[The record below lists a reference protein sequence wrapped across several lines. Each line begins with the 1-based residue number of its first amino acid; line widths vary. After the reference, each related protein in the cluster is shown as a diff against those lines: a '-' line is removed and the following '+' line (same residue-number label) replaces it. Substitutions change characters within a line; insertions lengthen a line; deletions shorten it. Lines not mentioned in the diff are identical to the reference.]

1 MGDWISVILC
11 HISVT
16 TTTGITERLP
26 VTSKSKGWVMTVFI
40 AVEKKV
46 KSHFFSDS
54 CFINYLYTCFLSAL
68 SFFFPFCFLST
79 IFSLDL
85 SFT

>member
-1 MGDWISVILC
+1 MGDWIYVMLC
-11 HISVT
+11 HVT

-26 VTSKSKGWVMTVFI
+26 VTSKRKGWVMTVFI

-46 KSHFFSDS
+46 KSHLFFSDS

-68 SFFFPFCFLST
+68 SFFSFPFVFLLQ
-79 IFSLDL
+79 FFL
-85 SFT
+85 